1 MKKNANKVMYA
12 SAAVL
17 AAGAVTSVK
26 PQTVH
31 AETVQGS
38 AAIQNKQTDV
48 KTTNQDLHKQ
58 LDQKTAEENTAKAQ
72 DAQAQ
77 KTIDQNQKDLTQTQD
92 QLNKAQT
99 EKDDAVRKVPDAQAN
114 VLTADSNNQSAQ
126 NVLAN
131 AQDQLK
137 TAQEAQAKAQAN
149 YDASYENNVKSA
161 QTDVNKANADVQ
173 STQEQINVQNT
184 KQAEAL
190 NNRQGQEDALKTNTE
205 TLNKTNEEISK
216 TQGQVQQAQKTYD
229 AVNKD
234 YQPVKAE
241 LDKQAKEASDAQKAA
256 QENAKELTQAQ
267 NELKTAQDTA
277 NKAAE
282 TINTAQAKLNSDTNA
297 LNGAK
302 SELSTKQKQASDL
315 TSQRDQVAKDLQTAQ
330 AKMNTAKAELDADK
344 DAVVN
349 TMVMPQVYK
358 DTVKKWSTKDHTD
371 DYYKEMEAASW
382 IGWTQNEYKHNEAE
396 KNHMVDLKHMSRAD
410 QIELNKFGIDLINQL
425 RTQIGVDPWTFN
437 ESALDFANAIADRY
451 VKDDWDSD
459 KNGHDSAAINELA
472 HQYGLNYGITNDGT
486 YSKDGQYYENLM
498 TDRFGKTEIP
508 VDQVKDEMEKT
519 GNPYHYSIQYLAY
532 GPRNTYTHSKDD
544 YTNRLDDMDHLKNQ
558 VFNSIKQLV
567 FSDEEWLHADSL
579 LSQDMFNNTAKG
591 ANYAAISISVKPT
604 PDRWGFDDMPIHF
617 INVHESMVLDPKVFN
632 VNANIPLDSNKSD
645 AAKQYSESL
654 AQVNDL
660 SAKKSNLD
668 NQINGLT
675 KNISDLTSRINDLTK
690 SISDGN
696 KTLETAKAD
705 KTNAEKTLES
715 LPGHIN
721 DLKTEQSDLDKQLTV
736 ANERL
741 SATQAKSVNLVNAY
755 NTAKAN
761 LDNAINKLNGL
772 KSDKANAEKAVNEN
786 NAQLTQ
792 IAKDLNTIDST
803 LSSLHAKLANA
814 QTAKEQADTKLANAK
829 KAYDEYVETHKDVI
843 EALTNA
849 NAEVTAKT
857 KAYNEAK
864 AHAKETNDIYVKAQ
878 NELDA
883 LNKKIDSLDSAID
896 GYTKHIRELK
906 TDTKKQQ
913 AIIEKNKQVHKE
925 FEDLTAKVAKSDKD
939 VKRQEFDDKVN
950 KALDNVNTQAK
961 SHKTAD
967 KALDNVDIQAK
978 SHENANK
985 AFTNENDMPVASSNV
1000 VNSSIANTAQSD
1012 ISVSKQTPTIKT
1024 VGVVKSS
1031 VVDTR
1036 THKVQAEE
1044 AKQTDAKLPQT
1055 GDTSAESAVLAGLG
1069 AVLGML
1075 GLAGVSRKKKY

>member
-1 MKKNANKVMYA
+1 MYV

-17 AAGAVTSVK
+17 AAGAVAGVNT
-26 PQTVH
+26 QNAH
-31 AETVQGS
+31 AAEVQ
-38 AAIQNKQTDV
+38 KQAD
-48 KTTNQDLHKQ
+48 KN
-58 LDQKTAEENTAKAQ
+58 A
-72 DAQAQ
+72 AQ
-77 KTIDQNQKDLTQTQD
+77 KTIDQKDLTQTQD
-92 QLNKAQT
+92 QLTKAQA
-99 EKDDAVRKVPDAQAN
+99 EHDDAVRKTSDAQAN

-267 NELKTAQDTA
+267 NDLKTAQDTA

-282 TINTAQAKLNSDTNA
+282 TINNAQAKLNSETAA

-302 SELSTKQKQASDL
+302 TELSSKQKQASDL

-330 AKMNTAKAELDADK
+330 NKMNTAKAELDADK

-371 DYYKEMEAASW
+371 DYDKEMEAASW

-425 RTQIGVDPWTFN
+425 RTQIGVDSWTFN

-459 KNGHDSAAINELA
+459 KDGHDSAAINELA
-472 HQYGLNYGITNDGT
+472 HQYGLRYTVSRKDGT

-567 FSDEEWLHADSL
+567 FSDEEWLHADRL
-579 LSQDMFNNTAKG
+579 LSQDIFNNTAKG
-591 ANYAAISISVKPT
+591 KNYAAISISVKPT

-617 INVHESMVLDPKVFN
+617 INVHESQVLDPKVFN
-632 VNANIPLDSNKSD
+632 VNANIPLKDDKS
-645 AAKQYSESL
+645 ALKKQYTDNL
-654 AQVNDL
+654 VLVNTL
-660 SAKKSNLD
+660 TPKKANLD

-675 KNISDLTSRINDLTK
+675 NDIKGLNTRIGDLTK
-690 SISDGN
+690 SISDTN
-696 KTLETAKAD
+696 KTVADAKATKEDADKKIAVLPGRVQELKDKQASLDKAQSKAEADLATYQAKNKDLLAQFNAAKSNLDKLTAK
-705 KTNAEKTLES
+705 L
-715 LPGHIN
+715 N
-721 DLKTEQSDLDKQLTV
+721 DLNS
-736 ANERL
+736 
-741 SATQAKSVNLVNAY
+741 AKSKAESAVAES
-755 NTAKAN
+755 KAN
-761 LDNAINKLNGL
+761 LDKATSELSAISSRLDEL
-772 KSDKANAEKAVNEN
+772 K
-786 NAQLTQ
+786 
-792 IAKDLNTIDST
+792 
-803 LSSLHAKLANA
+803 AKLS
-814 QTAKEQADTKLANAK
+814 TAKTTKEQADANLAKAK
-829 KAYDEYVETHKDVI
+829 AAYDEYVSTHKDVI
-843 EALTNA
+843 DNLNKA
-849 NAEVTAKT
+849 NAELADKT

-864 AHAKETNDIYVKAQ
+864 EDAAKTDKEYQAAQDELTKLNNHIEDLSTAIANYESKIKQLNTTINKQKADQ
-878 NELDA
+878 KRAALDA
-883 LNKKIDSLDSAID
+883 QI
-896 GYTKHIRELK
+896 
-906 TDTKKQQ
+906 
-913 AIIEKNKQVHKE
+913 
-925 FEDLTAKVAKSDKD
+925 
-939 VKRQEFDDKVN
+939 N
-950 KALDNVNTQAK
+950 KALDNVSSPKHAATTTSVQAGT
-961 SHKTAD
+961 S
-967 KALDNVDIQAK
+967 
-978 SHENANK
+978 SS
-985 AFTNENDMPVASSNV
+985 VASVGAVSTTQRSEVLTNTVVRSNNASV
-1000 VNSSIANTAQSD
+1000 LSPQTKKLVAQANASKNS
-1012 ISVSKQTPTIKT
+1012 
-1024 VGVVKSS
+1024 
-1031 VVDTR
+1031 
-1036 THKVQAEE
+1036 
-1044 AKQTDAKLPQT
+1044 LPQT
-1055 GDTSAESAVLAGLG
+1055 GANDKLSVFAALAGLSL
-1069 AVLGML
+1069 ASL
-1075 GLAGVSRKKKY
+1075 GLGSLVVDKKRKRN